1 MTKVAKSKN
10 EKVANYIG
18 RYPDEFCKNFDG
30 SLKCKLCNCLV
41 NFDKAFNVESHRKTN
56 SHASRLRSASSQATL
71 SPVTTDFSYQVCDAF
86 LKADIP
92 LKKLRSP
99 SLKVL
104 FNKMGHEIPSETT
117 CRRRVDEIASQ
128 TVKKIK
134 SKIAKSKIFL
144 IADESDIDGK
154 KFMNIMIG
162 SLNRPEEVFLADC
175 ILLPKSSDSNTVA
188 SLLDDFLKNFGIL
201 KENFAL
207 LISDAAPY
215 MVSAARGLK
224 IFYPQAFHITCT
236 AHLLHN
242 CSMKIQSAFNDVNT
256 LIAAVK
262 MSIQKNHTRR
272 QKFNDVRL
280 PPEVVVTRWGTWLN
294 AAIYYSQ
301 NLPEIRRIVN
311 EFEDDGKIVKNA
323 KNAVNQESLPQS
335 LLKITSQYKPILEAI
350 NTCESNT
357 FSIKKAFDVLCNLNF
372 GNDDCEIKNYIDR
385 RMAKSQ
391 IPEIIQMQN
400 ASISPETYSLLFN
413 CPGTSCAV

>member
-56 SHASRLRSASSQATL
+56 IHANRLRSASSQATL

-154 KFMNIMIG
+154 K
-162 SLNRPEEVFLADC
+162 L
-175 ILLPKSSDSNTVA
+175 
-188 SLLDDFLKNFGIL
+188 
-201 KENFAL
+201 
-207 LISDAAPY
+207 
-215 MVSAARGLK
+215 
-224 IFYPQAFHITCT
+224 
-236 AHLLHN
+236 
-242 CSMKIQSAFNDVNT
+242 
-256 LIAAVK
+256 
-262 MSIQKNHTRR
+262 
-272 QKFNDVRL
+272 
-280 PPEVVVTRWGTWLN
+280 
-294 AAIYYSQ
+294 
-301 NLPEIRRIVN
+301 
-311 EFEDDGKIVKNA
+311 
-323 KNAVNQESLPQS
+323 
-335 LLKITSQYKPILEAI
+335 
-350 NTCESNT
+350 
-357 FSIKKAFDVLCNLNF
+357 
-372 GNDDCEIKNYIDR
+372 
-385 RMAKSQ
+385 
-391 IPEIIQMQN
+391 
-400 ASISPETYSLLFN
+400 
-413 CPGTSCAV
+413 